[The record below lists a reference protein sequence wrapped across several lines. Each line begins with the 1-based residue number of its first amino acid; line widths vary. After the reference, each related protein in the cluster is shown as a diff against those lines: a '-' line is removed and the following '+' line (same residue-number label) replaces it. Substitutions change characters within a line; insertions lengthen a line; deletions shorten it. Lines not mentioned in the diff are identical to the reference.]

1 MYYWNHT
8 GWGKSFTNKHS
19 LKRHKT
25 THDPNKKYKW
35 EVCSKS
41 FSLPQYL
48 KEHKVVHTN
57 ERPFVCKFPGC
68 GKSFRQAGKLSI
80 HRKEHLN
87 PDKCKTRSKTVK
99 KTPDVGLTPFNYQ
112 SLVFPQNLSE
122 TWSLMSEL
130 QQSYCF
136 WDEPKIHE
144 IWSEF
149 LNSAYYNYVPVPSLP
164 LTSSIELPNPLN
176 DYYLNVPYR

>member
-57 ERPFVCKFPGC
+57 DRPFVCKFPGC

-80 HRKEHLN
+80 HRKEHSN
-87 PDKCKTRSKTVK
+87 PQKSQSRARGIKRE
-99 KTPDVGLTPFNYQ
+99 PDVNLDPLQYQ
-112 SLVFPQNLSE
+112 TLLSPQNLSE
-122 TWSLMSEL
+122 TWALMVALEQNYCLCDQLKNSWDTSDIFTRAYS
-130 QQSYCF
+130 SYM
-136 WDEPKIHE
+136 H
-144 IWSEF
+144 
-149 LNSAYYNYVPVPSLP
+149 VPSLP
-164 LTSSIELPNPLN
+164 LTSSMELPNPLN
-176 DYYLNVPYR
+176 DYYFNVPF